1 LQSDFRVETHTTGRG
16 ITLTA
21 IGELDLVS
29 SPALQEE
36 LDRAIGSDTEV
47 IVLDLRRLTFMD
59 SSGLH
64 VLVRGQQHAHEA
76 GRRFF
81 LINGGEQVQR
91 LLDLTHVAELMSF
104 VDSPADALEADR
116 DPDSP

>member
-1 LQSDFRVETHTTGRG
+1 MQSDFRVETHTTGRA
-16 ITLTA
+16 ITLAA

-36 LDRAIGSDTEV
+36 LDRAIGSDIEV
-47 IVLDLRRLTFMD
+47 IVLDLRRLSFMD

-64 VLVRGQQHAHEA
+64 VLVRGQQRAREA

-81 LINGGEQVQR
+81 LTRGSEQVQR
-91 LLDLTHVAELMSF
+91 LLDLTHVAELMTF
-104 VDSPADALEADR
+104 VDSPADALDAGRE
-116 DPDSP
+116 PDSP